1 MYRFYSKTPIKMKIK
16 RTFRT
21 LAISVLAIVC
31 TVGCTH
37 AQSGHGSTSKYVDL
51 TEAAERSVNSVV
63 YIKTEFTQKTPEW
76 DDFFGGTIWEHF
88 FGMAPSA
95 YPVQAAGSGVIVSSD
110 GYIITNNHVVADA
123 VKTTITLNDK
133 REYNGTIIGTD
144 PSADLAL
151 IKIDAKNL
159 PYVEFANSDSVKL
172 GEWVL
177 AVGNPMNLTSTVTA
191 GIISAKARQ
200 LELGSKGATEESY
213 LQTDAAVNSG
223 NSGGALVNASGKLVG
238 INTAIASGNGYYTGY
253 SFAIPSNIV
262 KKIYFD
268 LKEYGK
274 VQKAYLGVSIMELN
288 ASLAEEYG
296 LEDVRGVYVA
306 DVDENGAAAK
316 NDFQEG
322 DVIISIDEH
331 PVNSLAEV
339 RGVLKT
345 KSPGDKVKVSI
356 IRNKEKYNKNVTLLN
371 NKGTTD
377 LLHKDND

>member
-1 MYRFYSKTPIKMKIK
+1 MKIK
-16 RTFRT
+16 ETFRT
-21 LAISVLAIVC
+21 LLISMLVVIAAF
-31 TVGCTH
+31 TQGC
-37 AQSGHGSTSKYVDL
+37 AQNSQNSGPGYVDL
-51 TEAAERSVNSVV
+51 TTAAEKSVNSVV

-88 FGMAPSA
+88 FGMAPST

-151 IKIDAKNL
+151 IKIDAKDL
-159 PYVEFANSDSVKL
+159 PYLEFDNSDNIRI

-200 LELGSKGATEESY
+200 LDLGSKGGSEECY

-223 NSGGALVNASGKLVG
+223 NSGGALVNAKGRLVG

-262 KKIYFD
+262 KKTYHD
-268 LKEYGK
+268 LKEYGQ
-274 VQKAYLGVSIMELN
+274 VQKAYLGVSIMELT
-288 ASLAEEYG
+288 AALAKEYN
-296 LEDVRGVYVA
+296 LDDVKGVYVA
-306 DVDENGAAAK
+306 EVAEEGAAAK
-316 NDFQEG
+316 NGFQEG
-322 DVIISIDEH
+322 DVIISIDNQ

-339 RGVLKT
+339 RVVLKT
-345 KSPGDKVKVSI
+345 KSPGDNVKVNI
-356 IRNKEKYNKNVTLLN
+356 IRNKEKSTRNVTLLN
-371 NKGTTD
+371 NKGTTE
-377 LLHKDND
+377 LLRNE

>member
-1 MYRFYSKTPIKMKIK
+1 MKVKNI
-16 RTFRT
+16 FNG
-21 LAISVLAIVC
+21 LIISLIVF
-31 TVGCTH
+31 VGCPNFSN
-37 AQSGHGSTSKYVDL
+37 AQSASKGVGYVDL
-51 TEAAERSVNSVV
+51 TVAAEKSVNAVV
-63 YIKTEFTQKTPEW
+63 YIKTEFTQKNSAW

-88 FGMAPSA
+88 FGSAPSM

-110 GYIITNNHVVADA
+110 GYIITNNHVVEDA
-123 VKTTITLNDK
+123 VKATITLNDK
-133 REYNGTIIGTD
+133 REFNGTIIGTD

-151 IKIDAKNL
+151 IKIDAEDL
-159 PYVEFANSDSVKL
+159 PYLTFANSDSVRI

-200 LELGSKGATEESY
+200 LDINSRQHKTEETY

-274 VQKAYLGVSIMELN
+274 VQQAYLGVSIAELN
-288 ASLAEEYG
+288 ASLAKEYG
-296 LEDVRGVYVA
+296 LDDVRGVYIA
-306 DVDENGAAAK
+306 DVTEDGAAAK

-322 DVIISIDEH
+322 DVITHIDKM

-345 KSPGDKVKVSI
+345 KSPGDKVQVNI
-356 IRNKEKYNKNVTLLN
+356 VRNHEKITKNVTLLN
-371 NKGTTD
+371 NEGTTD
-377 LLHKDND
+377 IMRD

>member
-1 MYRFYSKTPIKMKIK
+1 MEKYLGFATKTLVI
-16 RTFRT
+16 T
-21 LAISVLAIVC
+21 VLSCIC
-31 TVGCTH
+31 FSGSLS
-37 AQSGHGSTSKYVDL
+37 AQADKSRGGYVDL
-51 TEAAERSVNSVV
+51 TAAAEKSVNSVV

-76 DDFFGGTIWEHF
+76 DDFFGGSIWEHF
-88 FGMAPSA
+88 FRMAPST
-95 YPVQAAGSGVIVSSD
+95 YPVQAAGSGVIVSPD

-151 IKIDAKNL
+151 IKIEASDL
-159 PYVEFANSDSVKL
+159 PYLEFANSDSVRL
-172 GEWVL
+172 GQWVL

-223 NSGGALVNASGKLVG
+223 NSGGALVNANGKLVG

-253 SFAIPSNIV
+253 SFAIPSNIA
-262 KKIYFD
+262 KKTYLD
-268 LKEYGK
+268 LKTYGQ
-274 VQKAYLGVSIMELN
+274 VQKAYLGISIMELN
-288 ASLAEEYG
+288 ASLAAEYG
-296 LEDVRGVYVA
+296 LDDVRGVYVA
-306 DVDENGAAAK
+306 DIDEDGAAAK

-322 DVIISIDEH
+322 DVIVSIDNL

-345 KSPGDKVKVSI
+345 KSPGDKVKVTI

-371 NKGTTD
+371 NKGTTEM
-377 LLHKDND
+377 LYKE

>member
-1 MYRFYSKTPIKMKIK
+1 MKLANYIKALSICV
-16 RTFRT
+16 FT
-21 LAISVLAIVC
+21 LIIILPQ
-31 TVGCTH
+31 GQ
-37 AQSGHGSTSKYVDL
+37 AQSSTKTSKYVDL
-51 TEAAERSVNSVV
+51 TDAAENSVNAVV

-88 FGMAPSA
+88 FGMAPST
-95 YPVQAAGSGVIVSSD
+95 YPVQAAGSGVIISSD

-144 PSADLAL
+144 PNSDLAL
-151 IKIDAKNL
+151 IKIDAEDL
-159 PYVEFANSDSVKL
+159 PYLQFANSDDVRI

-200 LELGSKGATEESY
+200 LELSSRGGTEECY

-223 NSGGALVNASGKLVG
+223 NSGGALVNADGKLVG
-238 INTAIASGNGYYTGY
+238 INTAIASGNGFYTGY

-262 KKIYFD
+262 KKIYLD
-268 LKEYGK
+268 LKNYGQ
-274 VQKAYLGVSIMELN
+274 VQKAFLGVSIMELN
-288 ASLAEEYG
+288 AKLADEYE
-296 LEDVRGVYVA
+296 LDDVRGIYVA
-306 DVDENGAAAK
+306 EVEEDGAAAK

-322 DVIISIDEH
+322 DVILSIDNQ

-345 KSPGDKVKVSI
+345 KSPGDSVNI
-356 IRNKEKYNKNVTLLN
+356 FYIRNKEKYSKVVTLLN
-371 NKGTTD
+371 NQGTTD
-377 LLHKDND
+377 LLKKE

>member
-1 MYRFYSKTPIKMKIK
+1 MEKYLEFAIKTLVI
-16 RTFRT
+16 T
-21 LAISVLAIVC
+21 VLSCIC
-31 TVGCTH
+31 FSGSLS
-37 AQSGHGSTSKYVDL
+37 AQADKSRGGYVDL
-51 TEAAERSVNSVV
+51 TAAAEKSVNSVV

-76 DDFFGGTIWEHF
+76 DDFFGGSIWEHF
-88 FGMAPSA
+88 FRMAPST
-95 YPVQAAGSGVIVSSD
+95 YPVQAAGSGVIVSPD

-151 IKIDAKNL
+151 IKIEASDL
-159 PYVEFANSDSVKL
+159 PYLEFANSDSVRL
-172 GEWVL
+172 GQWVL

-223 NSGGALVNASGKLVG
+223 NSGGALVNANGKLVG

-262 KKIYFD
+262 QKICYD
-268 LKEYGK
+268 LEHFGTT
-274 VQKAYLGVSIMELN
+274 QQAYLGVSIMELN
-288 ASLAEEYG
+288 ATNAKELNLS
-296 LEDVRGVYVA
+296 DVNGIYVA
-306 DVDENGAAAK
+306 EVSDNGAAAQ
-316 NDFQEG
+316 NGFQEG
-322 DVIISIDEH
+322 DVITHIDNT

-345 KSPGDKVKVSI
+345 KSPGDKVKVVLV
-356 IRNKEKYNKNVTLLN
+356 RNKENLTKNVTLLN
-371 NKGTTD
+371 SKGTTE
-377 LLHKDND
+377 KVEK

>member
-1 MYRFYSKTPIKMKIK
+1 MKIK

-377 LLHKDND
+377 LLRKDND